1 MGALHRR
8 AEPDRPLEPT
18 ARSISCFA
26 PCSLPP
32 PSRLLPR
39 HQDVARSAPP
49 KPRARRSPQ
58 GQDHRQDPD
67 LPVLRPQSEARASEK
82 ENGKP
87 FFTSLL
93 PPLPAKGV
101 GPPPALREWL
111 WRSGRPAVGKSLGHP
126 PSRPRIAVPDPP
138 GTGDPGVLPQH
149 VPHSSLLPAPQPSLA
164 RPQPAWPPPRPPRLR
179 LHLTPR
185 PAAPYPPTHLPCPSL
200 STRGLQGGPAP
211 GRPRGPSRVLRRA
224 LRRLTRPSQG
234 QALCATATRG
244 AGCLSCG
251 PGFT

>member
-1 MGALHRR
+1 M
-8 AEPDRPLEPT
+8 

-67 LPVLRPQSEARASEK
+67 LPVLRPRSEARASEK

-149 VPHSSLLPAPQPSLA
+149 VPHTSLLPAPQPSLA
-164 RPQPAWPPPRPPRLR
+164 RPQPAWPPPRPPCLR

-200 STRGLQGGPAP
+200 STQGLQGGPAP

-224 LRRLTRPSQG
+224 FRGLTRPSQG
-234 QALCATATRG
+234 QALCANGTRG

-251 PGFT
+251 PGFTQCLSQPR